1 MKNNEV
7 LKYGLILFI
16 ITAIS
21 TAIVASAYEI
31 TKPIIEQQKIE
42 KEDKARQSIL
52 PSAKSFEKIEGDYGS
67 EIKEVYKGLDAD
79 KVVGYTIKTAPI
91 GYAVEV
97 ETITAITSDNK
108 ISGVSIGTMSETPGL
123 GAKSKDKAFIGQY
136 KDKDAKE
143 LKVIKN
149 GTPKDNEIV
158 AIAGATITSDAVTR
172 GVNQSIKLFDEQLNK

>member
-31 TKPIIEQQKIE
+31 T
-42 KEDKARQSIL
+42 RQSIL
-52 PSAKSFEKIEGDYGS
+52 PSAKSFEKIEGDFGS

-79 KVVGYTIKTAPI
+79 KVVGYTIKTAPK
-91 GYAVEV
+91 GYGGEV
-97 ETITAITSDNK
+97 ETITAITSVNK

-136 KDKDAKE
+136 KDKDAKV

-172 GVNQSIKLFDEQLNK
+172 GVNQSIKLFDEQLNR

>member
-1 MKNNEV
+1 
-7 LKYGLILFI
+7 
-16 ITAIS
+16 
-21 TAIVASAYEI
+21 
-31 TKPIIEQQKIE
+31 
-42 KEDKARQSIL
+42 
-52 PSAKSFEKIEGDYGS
+52 
-67 EIKEVYKGLDAD
+67 
-79 KVVGYTIKTAPI
+79 
-91 GYAVEV
+91 
-97 ETITAITSDNK
+97 
-108 ISGVSIGTMSETPGL
+108 MSETPGL